1 MSKTSLTQ
9 SFVIFLVLGFFWV
22 NLGLSA
28 TGVQSYQD
36 ASLTPAAAT
45 ATVTP
50 PAPSKTPPIT
60 NTPTRGPT
68 PTLTPLPADY
78 IETPDQTT
86 GILFGAVFLL
96 IIIVGGTFF
105 TLRSRR

>member
-9 SFVIFLVLGFFWV
+9 PIVLFLMLGFFWV
-22 NLGLSA
+22 NLGWSA
-28 TGVQSYQD
+28 TGVQSTQD
-36 ASLTPAAAT
+36 ASPTPAAVT
-45 ATVTP
+45 ATVTL
-50 PAPSKTPPIT
+50 APSKTPTII